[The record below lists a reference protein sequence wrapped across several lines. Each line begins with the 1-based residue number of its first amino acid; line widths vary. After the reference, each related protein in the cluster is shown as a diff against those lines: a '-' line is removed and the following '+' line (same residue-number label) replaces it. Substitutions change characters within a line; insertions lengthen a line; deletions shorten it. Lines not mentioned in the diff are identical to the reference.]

1 MWIPR
6 TWADLELAIGV
17 QIESDR
23 LDFKS
28 ALPPSKK
35 IRDLAKD
42 AAAMSVGGGVVV
54 IGIDETD
61 GVASSISPI
70 ELGGAMER
78 VQQVLDANV
87 TPPLPGEIT
96 PLRENEGDAKGALVI
111 AVPASWSA
119 PHEYDNRFPARSG
132 ATTRYLNER
141 EIEALYLRR
150 WELRRQNEA
159 QVGIEGH
166 RMPPGV
172 RLDLGEA
179 AIGLMRL
186 HVRPPGLLHSPQE
199 PHLREPLHA
208 AVEEAA
214 STTQKFIHQ
223 DFHPKSFDWL
233 RSWEPAGT
241 LGWRAGTFLQGT
253 DPLSVMVG
261 GMYSYGAGFSF
272 TVSIDLAAGLE
283 PDATANARC
292 AHESHWAVET
302 MVLLSIASQFFAP
315 LPEAGLLRVD
325 LELGGLLDAVSWQAS
340 GGLVFN
346 SSAPKVTENL
356 YRSGD
361 LFETRELAEDPRA
374 ATRQLLD
381 PFMVP
386 ILSDGSDIVGWVE
399 TLGYR

>member
-28 ALPPSKK
+28 ALPPNKK

-42 AAAMSVGGGVVV
+42 AAAMSIGGGVVV
-54 IGIDETD
+54 IGVDETD
-61 GVASSISPI
+61 GVASSVSPI

-87 TPPLPGEIT
+87 TPTLPVEIT
-96 PLRENEGDAKGALVI
+96 PLRENEGDAKGVLVI

-119 PHEYDNRFPARSG
+119 PHEYDGRFPARSG

-150 WELRRQNEA
+150 WELRQQNEA
-159 QVGIEGH
+159 RAGIEGH
-166 RMPPGV
+166 QMPPGV

-179 AIGLMRL
+179 AVGLMRL

-199 PHLREPLHA
+199 PHLREPLRA

-214 STTQKFIHQ
+214 VTAQKFIHQ
-223 DFHPKSFDWL
+223 DFHPKSFDL
-233 RSWEPAGT
+233 LSSWEPAGT
-241 LGWRAGTFLQGT
+241 LGWRAGTFLQGSA
-253 DPLSVMVG
+253 PLSVMVG
-261 GMYSYGAGFSF
+261 AMYSYGTGFSF
-272 TVSIDLAAGLE
+272 TVTIDLAGGLE
-283 PDATANARC
+283 PDAGADARC
-292 AHESHWAVET
+292 AHEHHWAIET
-302 MVLLSIASQFFAP
+302 MALLSIAGHFFAP

-340 GGLVFN
+340 KGMAFG
-346 SSAPKVTENL
+346 SGAPQVTENL

-361 LFETRELAEDPRA
+361 LFESREIAEDPRA
-374 ATRQLLD
+374 ATRRLLD
-381 PFMVP
+381 PFMVA
-386 ILSDGSDIVGWVE
+386 ILRDGSDIVSWVE
-399 TLGYR
+399 TLSY

>member
-6 TWADLELAIGV
+6 TWADLERAIGV

-42 AAAMSVGGGVVV
+42 AAAMSVGGGVLV

-61 GVASSISPI
+61 GVASSICPI

-87 TPPLPGEIT
+87 TPSLPVEIT
-96 PLRENEGDAKGALVI
+96 SLRESEGDTKGALVI

-119 PHEYDNRFPARSG
+119 PHEFDGRFPARSG

-141 EIEALYLRR
+141 EIEALYQRR
-150 WELRRQNEA
+150 WELRQQNEA
-159 QVGIEGH
+159 QAGIEGH
-166 RMPPGV
+166 RVPPGV

-208 AVEEAA
+208 VVEEAV
-214 STTQKFIHQ
+214 STQKFIHQ

-241 LGWRAGTFLQGT
+241 LGWRAGTFLQGS

-272 TVSIDLAAGLE
+272 TVTIDLVAGLE
-283 PDATANARC
+283 PDIPADARC
-292 AHESHWAVET
+292 AHEHHWAIET
-302 MVLLSIASQFFAP
+302 MALLSIVGHFFAS

-340 GGLVFN
+340 GGLVFD
-346 SSAPKVTENL
+346 SGAPKVTENL
-356 YRSGD
+356 YRSGG
-361 LFETRELAEDPRA
+361 LFETLELAEDTRA
-374 ATRQLLD
+374 PTRRLLD

-386 ILSDGSDIVGWVE
+386 ILSDSSDIVAYAE
-399 TLGYR
+399 TLSYH

>member
-6 TWADLELAIGV
+6 TWADLERAIGV

-28 ALPPSKK
+28 ALPPNKK

-42 AAAMSVGGGVVV
+42 VAAMSIGGGVVV
-54 IGIDETD
+54 VGIDETD
-61 GVASSISPI
+61 GVASGISPI

-87 TPPLPGEIT
+87 TPSLPVEIT
-96 PLRENEGDAKGALVI
+96 PLRENEGDANGALVI

-119 PHEYDNRFPARSG
+119 PHEYDGRFPARSG
-132 ATTRYLNER
+132 ATTRYLIER

-150 WELRRQNEA
+150 WELRQQNEA
-159 QVGIEGH
+159 PAGIEGH
-166 RMPPGV
+166 QLPPGV
-172 RLDLGEA
+172 RLDPGEA

-186 HVRPPGLLHSPQE
+186 HVRPPGSLHSPQE
-199 PHLREPLHA
+199 PHLREPLRA

-214 STTQKFIHQ
+214 STTQKFIHRE
-223 DFHPKSFDWL
+223 FHPKSFDLL

-241 LGWRAGTFLQGT
+241 LGWRAGTFLQGS
-253 DPLSVMVG
+253 PLSVMVG
-261 GMYSYGAGFSF
+261 AMYSYGAGFSF
-272 TVSIDLAAGLE
+272 TVTIDLAAGLE
-283 PDATANARC
+283 PDATADALC
-292 AHESHWAVET
+292 AHEHHWAIET
-302 MVLLSIASQFFAP
+302 MALLSIAGRFFAP

-346 SSAPKVTENL
+346 SGAPKVTENL
-356 YRSGD
+356 YRFGD
-361 LFETRELAEDPRA
+361 LYETLELAEDPRA
-374 ATRQLLD
+374 ATRRLLD

-386 ILSDGSDIVGWVE
+386 ILSDGSDIVAYAE
-399 TLGYR
+399 TLGYH

>member
-6 TWADLELAIGV
+6 TWADLERAIGV
-17 QIESDR
+17 QIESER

-28 ALPPSKK
+28 ALPPNKK

-42 AAAMSVGGGVVV
+42 AAAMSVGGGVLV

-87 TPPLPGEIT
+87 TPSLPVEIT
-96 PLRENEGDAKGALVI
+96 PLRESKGDAKGALVI

-119 PHEYDNRFPARSG
+119 PHEYDGRFPARSG

-150 WELRRQNEA
+150 WELRQQNEA

-172 RLDLGEA
+172 RLDLGDA

-186 HVRPPGLLHSPQE
+186 HVRPPGSLHLPQE
-199 PHLREPLHA
+199 PHLREPLHV
-208 AVEEAA
+208 AVEGAA
-214 STTQKFIHQ
+214 STTQRFIHK
-223 DFHPKSFDWL
+223 DFHPKSFDLL

-241 LGWRAGTFLQGT
+241 LGWRAGTFLQGS
-253 DPLSVMVG
+253 PLSVMVG
-261 GMYSYGAGFSF
+261 SMYSYGAGLSF
-272 TVSIDLAAGLE
+272 TVTIDLAAGLE
-283 PDATANARC
+283 PDAPADARC
-292 AHESHWAVET
+292 AHEHHWAIET
-302 MVLLSIASQFFAP
+302 MALLSIAGHFFAP

-340 GGLVFN
+340 GGLVFD
-346 SSAPKVTENL
+346 SGAPRVTENL

-361 LFETRELAEDPRA
+361 LFESLELEKDPRA
-374 ATRQLLD
+374 ATRRLLD
-381 PFMVP
+381 SFMVA

-399 TLGYR
+399 TRSYH